1 MVLLKRVRNYEKGE
15 EFWLILIIHIISK
28 RYWFRKYYPIM
39 YPTWSSKCFIY
50 YLFIYL
56 FIYVFMYL
64 FIYLLIYLFIR
75 VSKYSKAPC
84 KIKKSVNDWRNPFK
98 NKNYLYSPS
107 FHIHKPFA
115 KMAIQTSRLKN
126 ILNLDN

>member
-1 MVLLKRVRNYEKGE
+1 M
-15 EFWLILIIHIISK
+15 LIIHILSK
-28 RYWFRKYYPIM
+28 RNDSVNIILLC
-39 YPTWSSKCFIY
+39 TLHDQVSALFII

-56 FIYVFMYL
+56 CIYVFIYL
-64 FIYLLIYLFIR
+64 FTYLFIYLFIR

>member
-1 MVLLKRVRNYEKGE
+1 M
-15 EFWLILIIHIISK
+15 LIIHILSK
-28 RYWFRKYYPIM
+28 RNDSVNIILLC
-39 YPTWSSKCFIY
+39 TLHDQVSVLFII

-56 FIYVFMYL
+56 FMYL
-64 FIYLLIYLFIR
+64 CIYLLIYLFIR